1 MSDRKSG
8 PPLFELLA
16 DDKPTPKGLGGTNN
30 PEMGTTKPRTTV
42 ELRPQ
47 DEQSSPESQPASVK
61 LPPNVTQEER
71 SATLEDDSE
80 RPEHEKVVKLTMS
93 RVYLVIAA
101 VLLLLVLVWAGAYQY
116 GRSAGKDEM
125 EALIDDPQV
134 VLPQRDPDPVAQNP
148 DPIQYEPIESTPT
161 DPPRSPAR
169 GTGTV
174 LSPQGLLQRDPRE
187 PGMNYLQLGVLDAAQ
202 AGDAIEFMALHGE
215 TIIAVPLDSRGG
227 SANNPVRYTL
237 YSLGLAVPSEQY
249 RSMETRRRSH
259 VERIASLGDQW
270 VRERRGGSDFS
281 PSKTLWVKYE

>member
-30 PEMGTTKPRTTV
+30 PEMGTTKPRTKV
-42 ELRPQ
+42 ELRPM
-47 DEQSSPESQPASVK
+47 EQEPDPSAASPARIPHG
-61 LPPNVTQEER
+61 VTQEER
-71 SATLEDDSE
+71 SATLEDEALHTD
-80 RPEHEKVVKLTMS
+80 HEKVVRLTMS

-101 VLLLLVLVWAGAYQY
+101 VLLLLVLVWAGAYQI

-125 EALIDDPQV
+125 ESLIDDRPV
-134 VLPQRDPDPVAQNP
+134 VLPQRDPDPIAQNP
-148 DPIQYEPIESTPT
+148 DPIRYEPIESTPT

-169 GTGTV
+169 GVVGV
-174 LSPQGLLQRDPRE
+174 LSPQGFLQSDPRE
-187 PGMNYLQLGVLDAAQ
+187 PGMNYLQLGVLDAQQ

-215 TIIAVPLDSRGG
+215 TVIGVPLDSRGG

-249 RSMETRRRSH
+249 RSMESQRRSH
-259 VERIASLGDQW
+259 VERIASLGDRW